1 MAGIPD
7 CCEEP
12 TIRPI
17 VFVHG
22 VRTSSAIWTEQVAE
36 MTRAGHRCV
45 TVDLPGHG
53 TRVDERFTLESAH
66 RAIDEAVDSCDV
78 PPLLV
83 GMSLGGYS
91 SLAYAARHQHKLAGV
106 LLAGCSTEIRGK
118 PLSAYRHLAART
130 VRLFRPSAVTSWH
143 VVTDMLHA
151 LRGHSFLRDLRGV
164 HVPVWLVNGARDPLR
179 LDERRFLAAHP
190 AARLTV
196 VPRAGHDV
204 NLHAPLEF
212 NRLLGEALRAVRL
225 PHLPSALRSP
235 RDHVVPAA
243 LL

>member
-1 MAGIPD
+1 M
-7 CCEEP
+7 
-12 TIRPI
+12 
-17 VFVHG
+17 HG

-36 MTRAGHRCV
+36 MSRAGHHCV

-53 TRVDERFTLESAH
+53 TRADERFTLESAH
-66 RAIDEAVDSCDV
+66 AAIDEAVEACAT

-91 SLAYAARHQHKLAGV
+91 SLSYAARFQHKLAGV
-106 LLAGCSTEIRGK
+106 LLAGCSTEVRGK
-118 PLSAYRHLAART
+118 PLSVYRHLAARA
-130 VRLFRPSAVTSWH
+130 VRAFRPSASASWH

-151 LRGHSFLRDLRGV
+151 LRGHSFLRDLRVV
-164 HVPVWLVNGARDPLR
+164 HLPVWFVNGARDPLR
-179 LDERRFLAAHP
+179 LDERRFVAAHP

-212 NRLLGEALRAVRL
+212 NRLLGEAVR
-225 PHLPSALRSP
+225 ALRHP
-235 RDHVVPAA
+235 HVPAA
-243 LL
+243 LRPQHAHRTPAAVL